1 LATSRTVTWIWPAA
15 SRELEQW
22 REHANR
28 IPDEELREDA
38 LESIALKRDN
48 AQGAAIFC
56 ILPTRRQPQLLK
68 LLVAYQTLWDYL
80 DNVSERGAIL
90 GSKNGYQL
98 HRALVE
104 ALDPRAP
111 ISDYYRHHS
120 KHADGGYIRELVLTC
135 RKCCEVLP
143 AYHQVRS
150 LVLDGVRH
158 CAIQGINHLP
168 ERHRR
173 ERELKVW
180 ARQQEAAHTHLKLR
194 WFELTAAASAFLPHA
209 LLALA
214 AEPVHD
220 GAYMAQIGFAYF
232 PWMAL
237 SIAMLDSYVDALEDL
252 ATGSHSYIAHYEDQ
266 QVMCERLREILASTL
281 HEADRL
287 PNGSRHVLLA
297 ASMMAMYLS
306 NADQQSLELTKQI
319 AAGGGSL
326 TRLLIPAARLWRTL
340 DRRRTCEVAQQQRP
354 QRVPRRTLP
363 AQTPAPAPLQTF
375 LFWRYPFR
383 YLLHCRE
390 RYGPTFTLNASS
402 HPPLIFLS
410 DAQEIRSIIAA
421 PEEILHPGEGGNAIS
436 PIVGEGSFMLSDGV
450 EHQAGR
456 KAVIAA
462 LHAGAVER
470 HAHTVVQAAER
481 AVTGWP
487 TDKVTALHPGLK
499 SLTLEVILRTLIGRF
514 AGPVD
519 DLTLALRDRVLEML
533 QVTASPV
540 FIEPHLRHG
549 PGRRTWQR
557 FLCNRAQVDRLL
569 FQLIDERRQTT
580 TSPGGDLL
588 GALEGLPTSDGS
600 RPSPRQVRDNAMSLI
615 LAGHETTA
623 AQIAW
628 AFQLLAHNPPV
639 RERLHEE
646 IDAGTSEEYLTATI
660 QEVLRHRCVF
670 VFAIPRA
677 VAAPVEIDGHV
688 HRSPAQL
695 LACIYLLHHD
705 PAIYPDPHAFR
716 PDRFLD
722 APPDP
727 RAWIPW
733 GGGRKRC
740 PGLHLAMLEMKTVLR
755 TVLTTRTVQPASNR
769 MERPRWR
776 SVIVAPHAGSRV
788 ILRARSR

>member
-1 LATSRTVTWIWPAA
+1 MAASRAVTWIWPAA

-22 REHANR
+22 REHASR
-28 IPDEELREDA
+28 IPDARLREDA
-38 LESIALKRDN
+38 LGSITLKRDN

-56 ILPTRRQPQLLK
+56 ILPRRRQPQLLK

-80 DNVSERGAIL
+80 DNVSERGANL

-104 ALDPRAP
+104 ALDPDAP

-120 KHADGGYIRELVLTC
+120 ERTDGGYIRELVLTC
-135 RKCCEVLP
+135 RRCCQALP
-143 AYHQVRS
+143 AYPQVRS
-150 LVLDGVRH
+150 LILDGVRH

-168 ERHRR
+168 DRHQR
-173 ERELKVW
+173 EQELKAWVG
-180 ARQQEAAHTHLKLR
+180 RQEVAHTHFELR

-209 LLALA
+209 LLTLA
-214 AEPVHD
+214 AEPLHD
-220 GAYMAQIGFAYF
+220 GVYAVQVGFAYF

-237 SIAMLDSYVDALEDL
+237 SIAMLDSYVDAFKDL
-252 ATGSHSYIAHYEDQ
+252 ATGSHSYIAHYDDQ

-281 HEADRL
+281 HRVRRL
-287 PNGSRHVLLA
+287 PNGSRHAVLA

-306 NADQQSLELTKQI
+306 NADRRSFALTKQI
-319 AAGGGSL
+319 ALGGGSL
-326 TRLLIPAARLWRTL
+326 TRLLLPAARLWRAL
-340 DRRRTCEVAQQQRP
+340 DRRRMCDTAHQKLKRI
-354 QRVPRRTLP
+354 PRRTLP
-363 AQTPAPAPLQTF
+363 AQIPVPAALQTF
-375 LFWRYPFR
+375 LFWRCPFR
-383 YLLHCRE
+383 YLQLCRE

-402 HPPLIFLS
+402 HPPLIFIS
-410 DAQEIRSIIAA
+410 DPREIRSIMAA
-421 PEEILHPGEGGNAIS
+421 PEEILHPGEGGSAIS
-436 PIVGEGSFMLSDGV
+436 PIVGEESFMLSDGA
-450 EHQAGR
+450 EHQTGR
-456 KAVIAA
+456 KAVVAA

-470 HAHTVVQAAER
+470 HTHTVVQAAER
-481 AVTGWP
+481 TMSRWP
-487 TDKVTALHPGLK
+487 TDKIVALHPGLR
-499 SLTLEVILRTLIGRF
+499 SLTLEVILRTLTGHF
-514 AGPVD
+514 AGPLD

-557 FLCNRAQVDRLL
+557 FMRNRAQADRLL
-569 FQLIDERRQTT
+569 TQLIDQRKRAKRAE
-580 TSPGGDLL
+580 SDLL
-588 GALEGLPTSDGS
+588 GALEGLPTPDGS
-600 RPSPRQVRDNAMSLI
+600 QPSHRQIRDNAMSLI

-628 AFQLLAHNPPV
+628 AFQLLAHHPAA
-639 RERLHEE
+639 RERLHKE
-646 IDAGTSEEYLTATI
+646 IDSGASEEYLTATI

-677 VAAPVEIDGHV
+677 VAELVEIDGHIY
-688 HRSPAQL
+688 RSPAQL

-705 PAIYPDPHAFR
+705 PSIYPDPYAFR

-722 APPDP
+722 SPPDP

-740 PGLHLAMLEMKTVLR
+740 PGLHLAMLEMKIVLR
-755 TVLTTRTVQPASNR
+755 TVLTSRTVHPASKR
-769 MERPRWR
+769 MEHPGWR

-788 ILRARSR
+788 ILRARE

>member
-1 LATSRTVTWIWPAA
+1 MAAGRAVTWIWPAA

-22 REHANR
+22 REQASR
-28 IPDEELREDA
+28 IPDERLREDA

-56 ILPTRRQPQLLK
+56 ILPKRREPRLLK

-104 ALDPRAP
+104 ALDPDAP

-120 KHADGGYIRELVLTC
+120 EHTDGGYIRELVLTC
-135 RKCCEVLP
+135 RRCCQSLP
-143 AYHQVRS
+143 AYSRVRS
-150 LVLDGVRH
+150 PILDGVRH

-168 ERHRR
+168 EHHQR
-173 ERELKVW
+173 ERELKAW
-180 ARQQEAAHTHLKLR
+180 AVQQEAVYTHLKLR

-214 AEPVHD
+214 AEPLHD
-220 GAYMAQIGFAYF
+220 GAHVAQIGFTYF

-237 SIAMLDSYVDALEDL
+237 SIAMLDSYVDAGKDL
-252 ATGSHSYIAHYEDQ
+252 ATGSHSYIAHYENP

-281 HEADRL
+281 HEAGKS

-306 NADQQSLELTKQI
+306 NADQQSLELTQQI
-319 AAGGGSL
+319 ALGGGSL
-326 TRLLIPAARLWRTL
+326 TRLLIPAARLWRTF
-340 DRRRTCEVAQQQRP
+340 DRRRTRDVAQRRP
-354 QRVPRRTLP
+354 QKVPRRTLP

-383 YLLHCRE
+383 YLQHCRE
-390 RYGPTFTLNASS
+390 RYGPTFTLSASS

-421 PEEILHPGEGGNAIS
+421 PEEALHPGEGGNAIL

-450 EHQAGR
+450 EHQTGR

-462 LHAGAVER
+462 LHASAVER
-470 HAHTVVQAAER
+470 HTHTVVQAAER
-481 AVTGWP
+481 TTAGWP
-487 TDKVTALHPGLK
+487 TDKVTALHPGLR
-499 SLTLEVILRTLIGRF
+499 SLTLEVILRTLTGRF
-514 AGPVD
+514 SGPLD
-519 DLTLALRDRVLEML
+519 DLTLTLRDRVLEML

-549 PGRRTWQR
+549 PGRQTWQR
-557 FLCNRAQVDRLL
+557 FLRNRAQVDRLL

-580 TSPGGDLL
+580 SSEDDLL
-588 GALEGLPTSDGS
+588 GVLEGIPTSDGS
-600 RPSPRQVRDNAMSLI
+600 PPSPEQVRDNAMSLI

-677 VAAPVEIDGHV
+677 VAEPVEIDGRV
-688 HRSPAQL
+688 YRSPAQL

-755 TVLTTRTVQPASNR
+755 TVLITRTVQPASKWI
-769 MERPRWR
+769 EHPRWR

-788 ILRARSR
+788 ILRAR